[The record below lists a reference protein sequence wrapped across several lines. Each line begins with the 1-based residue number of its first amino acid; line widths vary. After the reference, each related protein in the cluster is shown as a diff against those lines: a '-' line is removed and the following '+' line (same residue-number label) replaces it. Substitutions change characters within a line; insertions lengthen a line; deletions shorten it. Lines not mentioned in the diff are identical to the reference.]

1 MHEISLVQNLIQQLK
16 ELAAANNASRIIT
29 VTMEIG
35 PLAGVV
41 VDSFRFGFD
50 ILSADDD
57 LIKGAVLIVQTP
69 EVSYRCSGCGAAMV
83 TASARPEKCLQCGDT
98 LLVAAGGDDLIL
110 RQIEME

>member
-1 MHEISLVQNLIQQLK
+1 MHEISLVQNLIRQLK
-16 ELAAANNASRIIT
+16 ELAAANRASRIIS

-57 LIKGAVLIVQTP
+57 LIRGAVLIVQTP
-69 EVSYRCSGCGAAMV
+69 EVSYRCTGCGTVMV
-83 TASARPEKCLQCGDT
+83 TASARPEQCRQCGDT
-98 LLVAAGGDDLIL
+98 LLVADGGDDLIL

>member
-16 ELAAANNASRIIT
+16 ELAAANRSSRIIT

-57 LIKGAVLIVQTP
+57 LIRGALLIVQTP

-83 TASARPEKCLQCGDT
+83 TAAARPEQCRQCGDT
-98 LLVAAGGDDLIL
+98 LLVADGGDDLIL